1 MTTYPYLGVEGYQ
14 PDYQRGLATIAETHR
29 RRLAG
34 LIGQRLTRAWL
45 LWDREHDEWFA
56 DAPVLLEFDSEQ
68 VEVQHHK
75 FDELSLTWNTV
86 DPGGPVRFEDFVL
99 CWRSDAAA
107 VLSGLQGQSVRQV
120 SLLEWRGRDMAS
132 GMVAVHL
139 VFDDGQVTVYNAL
152 DENGLSF
159 DDPQPEYSWHRIG

>member
-1 MTTYPYLGVEGYQ
+1 MSYRYLGVEGYQ
-14 PDYQRGLATIAETHR
+14 PNFQRGLTEIAETHR
-29 RRLAG
+29 RPLAG
-34 LIGQRLTRAWL
+34 LIGRRLTRTWL
-45 LWDREHDEWFA
+45 LWDRERDEWFA
-56 DAPVLLEFDSEQ
+56 DAPVLLEFDGEQ

-86 DPGGPVRFEDFVL
+86 DPGGPVQFEDFDL

-120 SLLEWRGRDMAS
+120 SLLEWRGRDMA
-132 GMVAVHL
+132 GDMVAVHL
-139 VFDDGQVTVYNAL
+139 VFDDGQVTGYNAL

-159 DDPQPEYSWHRIG
+159 DDPQPEYAWHRMG